1 METGVFSKV
10 KLWLSRY
17 RWWLADIGGPWLFTR
32 LLLQTIGFFSGH
44 VFPAE
49 IFPERGWLYSPHR
62 WLDIWARWDSG
73 WYISIIEKGYTAEQN
88 IYGQGNTAFAPLYP
102 YLVKALHELVIPE
115 ALRTR
120 GTIVVV
126 GVMLS
131 NVAFLV
137 FLTLLYKL
145 IQEHWP
151 GEAVAKRTIFYLCIF
166 PTSIAFS
173 SFYTES
179 LYMALT
185 LAAFYAAEKGKW
197 WLAGIAGG
205 LSALTRPTGALIAI
219 PLLILYW
226 KQKKRLCWDVA
237 WLGWIPAALAVF
249 WVVLYA
255 ATGDPFEFFGSH
267 DGWEHMW
274 RLPWAAFWVE
284 KVPYVPVWDR
294 VAIAAFT
301 VLAFFTF
308 RFGSSYG
315 LWSLMNTL
323 LVLMVKG
330 STVSIM
336 RYVLVAFPVFVLLAV
351 WSDRRP
357 WLYQALC
364 VLFTAFLA
372 FFMVLWAQFY
382 WVM

>member
-1 METGVFSKV
+1 MASRV

-17 RWWLADIGGPWLFTR
+17 FWWLTDIGGPWLFTR
-32 LLLQTIGFFSGH
+32 LLLLTLGLFSGYI
-44 VFPAE
+44 FPAE

-62 WLDIWARWDSG
+62 WLDIWVRWDTG
-73 WYISIIEKGYTAEQN
+73 WYMSIVVNGYTAEKN
-88 IYGQGNTAFAPLYP
+88 IYGQGNAAFAPLYP
-102 YLVKALHELVIPE
+102 YLVRAAHGLFIPE
-115 ALRTR
+115 ALRTP
-120 GTIVVV
+120 GTIVAV
-126 GVMLS
+126 GIVLS
-131 NVAFLV
+131 NLAFLV

-151 GEAVAKRTIFYLCIF
+151 GEAVAKRAVFYLCIF

-179 LYMALT
+179 LYMVLT

-205 LSALTRPTGALIAI
+205 LSALTRLTGVLIVI

-226 KQKKRLCWDVA
+226 KQKRRLCWDVA
-237 WLGWIPAALAVF
+237 WLGWIPVALVGFGA
-249 WVVLYA
+249 VLYRI
-255 ATGDPFEFFGSH
+255 TGDPLELFHAH
-267 DGWEHMW
+267 DGWGTMW
-274 RLPWAAFWVE
+274 RLPWTAFFIE
-284 KVPYVPVWDR
+284 KVPYVPIWDR
-294 VAIAAFT
+294 VTIAAFT

-308 RFGSSYG
+308 RLGPSYG
-315 LWSLMNTL
+315 LWALMNTL

-330 STVSIM
+330 TTVSIT

-364 VLFTAFLA
+364 ILFTAFLA
-372 FFMVLWAQFY
+372 FFMVLWARSY